1 MVVMINQQCNYVYVN
16 YRYVSTMNMFIYF
29 SQQCNIEA
37 MYASV
42 PSDVIDNPKDK
53 EAWIQNSIDQQRR
66 IVAKIRSQPW
76 SMAKKKEA
84 LG

>member
-1 MVVMINQQCNYVYVN
+1 
-16 YRYVSTMNMFIYF
+16 MNCCY
-29 SQQCNIEA
+29 SQQCNLEA
-37 MYASV
+37 MYASM
-42 PSDVIDNPKDK
+42 PNDVVDSPKER

-76 SMAKKKEA
+76 PMAKKKQA